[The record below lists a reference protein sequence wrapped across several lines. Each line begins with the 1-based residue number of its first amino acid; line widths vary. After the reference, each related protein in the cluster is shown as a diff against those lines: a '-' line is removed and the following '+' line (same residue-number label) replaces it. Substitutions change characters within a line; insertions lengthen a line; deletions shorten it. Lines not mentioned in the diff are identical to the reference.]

1 MQTQNTL
8 TKHSNSPTDALKHAV
23 NPICICQGD
32 SGASGMRGEDGPEGP
47 KGQSGPLGEAGSAGI
62 AGEKVK

>member
-1 MQTQNTL
+1 M
-8 TKHSNSPTDALKHAV
+8 KHTNPHTHRLKHTV

-32 SGASGMRGEDGPEGP
+32 LGAPGMRGEDGPEGP
-47 KGQSGPLGEAGSAGI
+47 KGQSGPLGEPGPAGI